1 MTNTSGIYFFWLIIL
16 LALSATF
23 RKSDAIIAYDCSD
36 PDGNLTAISLSTLG
50 DCKIAQHN
58 KTLLSEDVTIQ
69 LFQLQDIA
77 NIQIHS
83 SFIEIS
89 HILTRCGKSIDT
101 RYRKGFYSEF
111 LEVSQL
117 HCNDLHQGG
126 QIDLTPYGYLVKFEQ
141 LTKNIV
147 NYRNAITLG
156 SIDSQG
162 SCNPGILVNIK
173 GLEYDRPL
181 RESKFKIIFRT
192 TEASL
197 DTESKR
203 IRLVDG
209 VFCNFYDTQCF
220 SPALGMSY
228 WSTILENEI
237 CKKQKPVV
245 RLYQGKATKFVETIG
260 PKSTVTYTF
269 NSKDTSFAMSQ
280 QNQKVYCSY
289 INIIQTE
296 HPLLFIVEG
305 SNPTILDTIKTT
317 VTNADVDIITQ
328 FNSKLMYIII

>member
-69 LFQLQDIA
+69 LFQLQDIT

-83 SFIEIS
+83 CFIEIS

-117 HCNDLHQGG
+117 HCK
-126 QIDLTPYGYLVKFEQ
+126 IDLTPYGYLVKFEQ

-147 NYRNAITLG
+147 NYRHAITLG
-156 SIDSQG
+156 SID
-162 SCNPGILVNIK
+162 
-173 GLEYDRPL
+173 
-181 RESKFKIIFRT
+181 
-192 TEASL
+192 
-197 DTESKR
+197 
-203 IRLVDG
+203 
-209 VFCNFYDTQCF
+209 
-220 SPALGMSY
+220 
-228 WSTILENEI
+228 
-237 CKKQKPVV
+237 
-245 RLYQGKATKFVETIG
+245 
-260 PKSTVTYTF
+260 
-269 NSKDTSFAMSQ
+269 
-280 QNQKVYCSY
+280 
-289 INIIQTE
+289 
-296 HPLLFIVEG
+296 
-305 SNPTILDTIKTT
+305 
-317 VTNADVDIITQ
+317 
-328 FNSKLMYIII
+328 